1 MGRNPLTHALEVV
14 LGLTS
19 RALLIVTLQIE
30 RIDMGRDA
38 LMDEILGLFY
48 PYMDGYYIH
57 NSVFE
62 GIEAD
67 LKNLLDD
74 FKNSS

>member
-1 MGRNPLTHALEVV
+1 MT
-14 LGLTS
+14 
-19 RALLIVTLQIE
+19 
-30 RIDMGRDA
+30 RDA